1 MPKTAAVNLEPIR
14 RQIGQLCQQIR
25 HHEYRYYVLAQ
36 PEISDAEYD
45 ALLRE
50 LEALEERHPRLV
62 TPDSPTQRVGGIPD
76 DAFRPVSHRVP
87 MRSLDNAFSREEILA
102 WHQRVMKGTRGAQPT
117 FVTEPKIDGVGLAL
131 TYRHGLLAQ
140 AATRGSGEV
149 GEEVTANAKTIR
161 AIPLRLRG
169 DAPRLLEVRGEVY
182 MTINAFQLYNKRAAD
197 MGEEMFANPRNAA
210 AGSLR
215 QKDPRVT
222 AARPLRFFAHSYGA
236 VVGSRFAAHWEFLQT
251 CRRLG
256 LPITEHAAHCRS
268 IEEVI
273 EYCQRWE
280 AQRDRLDYEADG
292 MVIKVNE
299 LALQGR
305 LGMTLK
311 SPRWAMAYK
320 FPAHH
325 ATTQVLGVM
334 PSVGRTGTVTPVAK
348 LKPVACGGVT
358 ISSASLHN
366 YEEVQRLG
374 VKIGDWVVIQRA
386 GEVIPQVVKVIDS
399 KRTGEEQPI
408 RVPTRCPECGG
419 AIAKEKEEEVA
430 YRCVN
435 PFCPTQRVRRL
446 IHFASRRAMDI
457 EGLGEVVAEQLVDKG
472 MVSDVADIF
481 GLTKPNLLALA
492 LFGDKKA
499 ENLLSAIR
507 TSKTRGLARVLYG
520 LGIRHIGEKA
530 AMVLAEHFRSINR
543 LLAAPEDQLCAIHE
557 VGPVMARAIVAHMSH
572 PSTTRL
578 VEKLREARVTLS
590 QEASKGSKML
600 HGATFVFTG
609 EMSSMTR
616 HDAEALV
623 RQRGGQATSSVSRH
637 TDYVVAGANPG
648 SKSQKAKALGVKI
661 LNEAQFKKLLRK
673 RWPVVSDQ

>member
-399 KRTGEEQPI
+399 KRTGE
-408 RVPTRCPECGG
+408 
-419 AIAKEKEEEVA
+419 
-430 YRCVN
+430 
-435 PFCPTQRVRRL
+435 
-446 IHFASRRAMDI
+446 
-457 EGLGEVVAEQLVDKG
+457 
-472 MVSDVADIF
+472 
-481 GLTKPNLLALA
+481 
-492 LFGDKKA
+492 
-499 ENLLSAIR
+499 
-507 TSKTRGLARVLYG
+507 
-520 LGIRHIGEKA
+520 
-530 AMVLAEHFRSINR
+530 
-543 LLAAPEDQLCAIHE
+543 
-557 VGPVMARAIVAHMSH
+557 
-572 PSTTRL
+572 
-578 VEKLREARVTLS
+578 
-590 QEASKGSKML
+590 
-600 HGATFVFTG
+600 
-609 EMSSMTR
+609 
-616 HDAEALV
+616 
-623 RQRGGQATSSVSRH
+623 
-637 TDYVVAGANPG
+637 
-648 SKSQKAKALGVKI
+648 
-661 LNEAQFKKLLRK
+661 
-673 RWPVVSDQ
+673 

>member
-1 MPKTAAVNLEPIR
+1 MPNAFAICSIPAASGSRAAGGPAPPSPPPPPPAPRAGGGGGLRGPGGPPRRRGPASQLRHPGRGRSRRGDPADSLRHRTRSSENPARRPAGLAGRPPGGGALTSMPKTAAVNLEPIR

-268 IEEVI
+268 IEI
-273 EYCQRWE
+273 
-280 AQRDRLDYEADG
+280 
-292 MVIKVNE
+292 
-299 LALQGR
+299 GR
-305 LGMTLK
+305 
-311 SPRWAMAYK
+311 
-320 FPAHH
+320 AH
-325 ATTQVLGVM
+325 
-334 PSVGRTGTVTPVAK
+334 
-348 LKPVACGGVT
+348 
-358 ISSASLHN
+358 
-366 YEEVQRLG
+366 
-374 VKIGDWVVIQRA
+374 
-386 GEVIPQVVKVIDS
+386 
-399 KRTGEEQPI
+399 
-408 RVPTRCPECGG
+408 
-419 AIAKEKEEEVA
+419 
-430 YRCVN
+430 
-435 PFCPTQRVRRL
+435 
-446 IHFASRRAMDI
+446 
-457 EGLGEVVAEQLVDKG
+457 
-472 MVSDVADIF
+472 
-481 GLTKPNLLALA
+481 
-492 LFGDKKA
+492 
-499 ENLLSAIR
+499 
-507 TSKTRGLARVLYG
+507 
-520 LGIRHIGEKA
+520 
-530 AMVLAEHFRSINR
+530 
-543 LLAAPEDQLCAIHE
+543 
-557 VGPVMARAIVAHMSH
+557 
-572 PSTTRL
+572 
-578 VEKLREARVTLS
+578 
-590 QEASKGSKML
+590 
-600 HGATFVFTG
+600 
-609 EMSSMTR
+609 
-616 HDAEALV
+616 
-623 RQRGGQATSSVSRH
+623 
-637 TDYVVAGANPG
+637 
-648 SKSQKAKALGVKI
+648 
-661 LNEAQFKKLLRK
+661 
-673 RWPVVSDQ
+673 